1 MATPAATTANT
12 RPNRPAGAPLPA
24 FLTVAVPLVAV
35 PLVAVPLV
43 AVPLV
48 AVPLVAVPLVVV
60 VPAVVLMVAGPRAD
74 GRSPTGEIVGGCPDR
89 RAASALSSMLSVPS
103 H

>member
-24 FLTVAVPLVAV
+24 FLT
-35 PLVAVPLV
+35 
-43 AVPLV
+43 V